1 MNGTSLFANIGVA
14 EFFLEESGISI
25 LVANEIDKKELNYIH
40 IFILN
45 VI

>member
-14 EFFLEESGISI
+14 EFFLEEVDSFC
-25 LVANEIDKKELNYIH
+25 ANEIDKKRVNYIH